1 MIYITKG
8 VNAGIRGSLYL
19 IAEHHPGLA
28 KILGERLQDHWSYGY
43 HGDVSADA
51 PDKGIILTLTAQTLT
66 ICDCLICRVDFLF
79 YSAAR
84 KMSKMQIDFFRINDL
99 EKSGVTLTFLFQYV
113 NGM

>member
-1 MIYITKG
+1 MRFPLPNCRTSSRY
-8 VNAGIRGSLYL
+8 
-19 IAEHHPGLA
+19 PGLA
-28 KILGERLQDHWSYGY
+28 KILGERLQDHWSYGN
-43 HGDVSADA
+43 HRDVSADA

-66 ICDCLICRVDFLF
+66 ICDCLICRVEFLF

-84 KMSKMQIDFFRINDL
+84 KISEMQIDCLRINDL